1 MSNDEKNPSSEDTS
15 AADEPTAMWDASA
28 LKDLGLE
35 EAAKTHEDASSRAP
49 LAAPVTKP
57 VVPTRPRTV
66 PKKSKGVAGGLSWPA
81 LLLVAV
87 ALGLVVYFGVSLV
100 LG

>member
-1 MSNDEKNPSSEDTS
+1 MSTDEKNHSSQDTS

-35 EAAKTHEDASSRAP
+35 EAAKTHEDASPKAP

-66 PKKSKGVAGGLSWPA
+66 PKKGKGGGGLSWPMLA
-81 LLLVAV
+81 VVAI
-87 ALGLVVYFGVSLV
+87 ALGLVVYFGVSLL